1 MSNSKH
7 TPGPWRWTA
16 NYEPAELEIDIGTYE
31 SPGYWGNPTLMAGDV
46 CVVGCDEYWILGGDK
61 YDPDGRANARLIAAA
76 PDLLEALKELL
87 ELIRQEYTDPRAAAL
102 EGCFISRIARAQWKK
117 GWDAVVKASGA

>member
-76 PDLLEALKELL
+76 PDLLAALKVAEKAMQADISGIDIGASF
-87 ELIRQEYTDPRAAAL
+87 EQIRAA
-102 EGCFISRIARAQWKK
+102 IA
-117 GWDAVVKASGA
+117 KATGEQYETRHL